1 MANKRPPRKIHPR
14 VSTLPRQQTEA
25 AHYLDMYKLTV
36 EKNRIHQE
44 LESLEQRRQKLYTR
58 LAEIDQQANGLG
70 QLANTLRLQD
80 GQRYRPN
87 GPRSASTATP
97 TANVY
102 LPDRQ
107 TSDARSDYS
116 TVLLE
121 Y

>member
-1 MANKRPPRKIHPR
+1 MASKRSPSKIYPR
-14 VSTLPRQQTEA
+14 VSTLPRRQTEA

-36 EKNRIHQE
+36 EKTRIHQE
-44 LESLEQRRQKLYTR
+44 LENLEQRRQRLYTR
-58 LAEIDQQANGLG
+58 LAEIDQQADGLG
-70 QLANTLRLQD
+70 QLAGTLRLQD
-80 GQRYRPN
+80 GQRYRPQTTH
-87 GPRSASTATP
+87 PLPTATP

-107 TSDARSDYS
+107 TSDSRSDYS

>member
-1 MANKRPPRKIHPR
+1 MASKRPPSKIYPR

-36 EKNRIHQE
+36 EKQRIHQE
-44 LESLEQRRQKLYTR
+44 LESLEQRRQRLYTR
-58 LAEIDQQANGLG
+58 LAEIDHQAEGLG
-70 QLANTLRLQD
+70 QLASTQRHQD

-87 GPRSASTATP
+87 ATRPAP
-97 TANVY
+97 TAMPTAKVY

-107 TSDARSDYS
+107 SAGALSDYS